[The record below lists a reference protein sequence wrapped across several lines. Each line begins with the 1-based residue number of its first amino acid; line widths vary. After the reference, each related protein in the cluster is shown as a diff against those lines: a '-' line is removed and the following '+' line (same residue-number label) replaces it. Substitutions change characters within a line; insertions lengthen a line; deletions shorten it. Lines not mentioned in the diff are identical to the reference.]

1 MQLINQSRFLLEI
14 RYWILSSNKSF
25 IINEPLVSCPI
36 SVFCFDLFM
45 SCTHP
50 KWMNGIGQMTK
61 GAFRINDFLWNPYFR
76 WSTME
81 SQHFENLLLYH
92 QVWTQKETCYCV
104 EIIKIPWLPSNLYL
118 YFTNPRCVR
127 DLTFNYLSPLILRTQ
142 LRDPQFYRNYEHFQS
157 YISWLCFD
165 FRWCIIE
172 NHHDFDRTEDRTTVF
187 LEWTDFNF
195 DIKIVQFDVNTLIT
209 NLL

>member
-1 MQLINQSRFLLEI
+1 MQKKWKHFRGVIGGRRCVGARAICNAFTTWILVGLSRVMTFFRTLFEFISEERFLQSPDTFWVSIFHVLAWVKVGVQLINQSRFLLEI

-25 IINEPLVSCPI
+25 ILNAPLVSCPI

-61 GAFRINDFLWNPYFR
+61 GAFRINHLLWNPYFR

-118 YFTNPRCVR
+118 
-127 DLTFNYLSPLILRTQ
+127 
-142 LRDPQFYRNYEHFQS
+142 
-157 YISWLCFD
+157 
-165 FRWCIIE
+165 
-172 NHHDFDRTEDRTTVF
+172 
-187 LEWTDFNF
+187 
-195 DIKIVQFDVNTLIT
+195 
-209 NLL
+209 